1 LLLRP
6 LLGRRAAGRRHI
18 TADGEEHQPAQ
29 QPDQEQGKHRHPHI
43 VQIHSVGTSHG
54 HPYLAME
61 YVQGPT
67 LAEVFAQLPP
77 AGKRSAE
84 DLAQLVGWNRSRVE
98 GKTFE
103 AALAELLTPAA
114 RALATAHEVGLVHR
128 DIKPSNILIRKDGS
142 AVVADFGLAK
152 GDGDPSLSLSGEP
165 LGTPYYMSPEQ
176 ATLLDARV
184 DRRTDVYSF
193 GVVLYEGLAGTRP
206 FEGRTLIE
214 VLDAVRNQEPPSV
227 RSHDRRTSANC
238 QSLLRRAMEREREKR
253 YPSALELAVDLNAL
267 SQGLATQAH
276 VQGGGRWR
284 RARALLCAMNSGSI
298 TEYRSDTEFL
308 GWPLLHWRSGFGP
321 RNRRSVARGWIAV
334 GPRAVGGV
342 AIGGMTLGV
351 LSLGGLSAG
360 VVSSGGMTL
369 GLLLAFGGVAGGGV
383 AYGGLSAGHT
393 AVGGVAL
400 GYYAMGG
407 GVRGVHVID
416 ENRRDPA
423 AVEHFYEKP
432 WLSVL
437 LPESL
442 RKRANPQAEPTSSQ

>member
-1 LLLRP
+1 
-6 LLGRRAAGRRHI
+6 
-18 TADGEEHQPAQ
+18 
-29 QPDQEQGKHRHPHI
+29 
-43 VQIHSVGTSHG
+43 
-54 HPYLAME
+54 
-61 YVQGPT
+61 
-67 LAEVFAQLPP
+67 
-77 AGKRSAE
+77 
-84 DLAQLVGWNRSRVE
+84 
-98 GKTFE
+98 
-103 AALAELLTPAA
+103 
-114 RALATAHEVGLVHR
+114 
-128 DIKPSNILIRKDGS
+128 
-142 AVVADFGLAK
+142 
-152 GDGDPSLSLSGEP
+152 
-165 LGTPYYMSPEQ
+165 
-176 ATLLDARV
+176 
-184 DRRTDVYSF
+184 
-193 GVVLYEGLAGTRP
+193 
-206 FEGRTLIE
+206 
-214 VLDAVRNQEPPSV
+214 
-227 RSHDRRTSANC
+227 
-238 QSLLRRAMEREREKR
+238 
-253 YPSALELAVDLNAL
+253 
-267 SQGLATQAH
+267 
-276 VQGGGRWR
+276 
-284 RARALLCAMNSGSI
+284 MNSGSI